1 MLEKPSLTRLQ
12 RNNTVE
18 IRLEY
23 SPGAVFLSFF
33 FFSESIVFV
42 QYNVDFPGIG
52 GAERIEGGIETIS
65 ENGTVFC
72 SYRFVEK
79 FKTI

>member
-1 MLEKPSLTRLQ
+1 MAPC
-12 RNNTVE
+12 
-18 IRLEY
+18 
-23 SPGAVFLSFF
+23 FLVFF

-79 FKTI
+79 LKTIWDSKLPKVV

>member
-1 MLEKPSLTRLQ
+1 MLEKPSLTWLQ
-12 RNNTVE
+12 RNNTLE

-23 SPGAVFLSFF
+23 SHGAVFLSFF
-33 FFSESIVFV
+33 FSESIMFV

-52 GAERIEGGIETIS
+52 RAERIEGGIETIS

>member
-1 MLEKPSLTRLQ
+1 MLEKLSLTWLQ

-23 SPGAVFLSFF
+23 SHGAVFLSFF
-33 FFSESIVFV
+33 FFSESIV

-79 FKTI
+79 LKTI